1 MATTFLLDTNICIFL
16 LKDAFDLRRRILE
29 IGFDKFAVSEITIAE
44 LYYGA
49 SKSSRKEE
57 RLKDVERIMQK
68 FVVLPVF
75 PVLPVYGDVKAEL
88 ESKGEGL
95 DDFDLLIGATALAN
109 NLVLVTN
116 NTRHLGRIPGIML
129 EDWVKRE

>member
-1 MATTFLLDTNICIFL
+1 
-16 LKDAFDLRRRILE
+16 
-29 IGFDKFAVSEITIAE
+29 
-44 LYYGA
+44 
-49 SKSSRKEE
+49 
-57 RLKDVERIMQK
+57 MQK